1 MRVAM
6 RQRQSWLAAGSALF
20 AVFSSL
26 AILWGQTPASQQQA
40 HGSEIYAKQCSGCH
54 GLDARGGEHGPP
66 LAGNSKLRGRSI
78 SWLRRRIHDG
88 IPTGGMPAF
97 SNLPASELDAL
108 AALVHSLNSPA
119 AQNSVSGDRAA
130 GEAYFFGEGQCAS
143 CHMVYGKGSAVGPD
157 LSDVGRE
164 FSAEEIRASLLNPSE
179 HITPGYQMVT
189 AHLHNGKTVRGFG
202 RSRSN
207 FEAIVQDLKGH
218 FYMLPMDQIS
228 DIDEDQQSQ
237 MPPVKASTEQ
247 LQNLIAFLSSLAGVK
262 PGVALTE
269 DASPGDGG
277 VPFSRILRP
286 RPGDW
291 LTYNGDLSG
300 NRYSKLGQINTSN
313 VNQLRLKWIFTV
325 PLWKQLVP
333 DNAYFHNKME
343 HFGVETTPIVAD
355 GIMYG
360 TGPHQAFALDARTG
374 QEIWD
379 YRRPRPPELNVGDAA
394 LGTNRGVAI
403 LGDKVFKVTQNAH
416 LLALNRTTG
425 KPVWEVVM
433 PPKELTNYGSTV
445 APLIVKDMVIAGV
458 SGGDWPGVRGFV
470 AVYRASNGQLVWRRR
485 TIPDDGDPEAATWGG
500 KLPKNVGGG
509 ATWVT
514 GSYDPETDTLYWTT
528 GNPYPDSNGSIR
540 PGDNLYANC
549 ILALNPESGKVKW
562 YYQVTPRDIHDWDA
576 TAPLVLVD
584 TNYQGQPRKLLLFT
598 NKNGF
603 FYVLDR
609 TNGHVLAASP
619 FVRVTWASGI
629 GADGRPQLLPESGPV
644 CPIIG
649 TNWNAKVFS
658 PVTRLYYVMALDG
671 CTEKVS
677 SRRRKSENPKA
688 EPARKYLRAIDID
701 TGKTAWEV
709 EQFGSGSDKDFEEQ
723 DSGILATAGG
733 LLFYGDLSGNVVAA
747 DARNGKALWRFP
759 TSGLNKAS
767 PMTYTVNGKQYV
779 ALTVGPNILC
789 FGLP

>member
-1 MRVAM
+1 M
-6 RQRQSWLAAGSALF
+6 AATF
-20 AVFSSL
+20 SL
-26 AILWGQTPASQQQA
+26 AMLWGQTSASPPKTP
-40 HGSEIYAKQCSGCH
+40 GSDIYATQCAGCH
-54 GLDARGGEHGPP
+54 GVDARGGEYGPP
-66 LAGNSKLRGRSI
+66 LAANRRLQGRSI
-78 SWLRRRIHDG
+78 SWLRHTIQNG

-97 SNLPASELDAL
+97 VNLPASDLDAL

-119 AQNSVSGDRAA
+119 AENSVPGDRAA
-130 GEAYFFGEGQCAS
+130 GQEYFFGAGQCAS

-157 LSDVGRE
+157 LSDVGGE
-164 FSAEEIRASLLNPSE
+164 MTTEEIRSSLLEPSRR
-179 HITPGYQMVT
+179 IAPGYQVVSVR
-189 AHLHNGKTVRGFG
+189 LRDGETVRGFA

-207 FEAIVQDLKGH
+207 FEVILQDLTPQ
-218 FYMLPMDQIS
+218 FYMLSMDTIS
-228 DIDEDQQSQ
+228 DISEDQQSQ
-237 MPPVKASTEQ
+237 MPAVQASAEQ
-247 LQNLIAFLSSLAGVK
+247 LQDLVAFLSGLAGVK
-262 PGVALTE
+262 PGATMDSGPSGE
-269 DASPGDGG
+269 GG
-277 VPFSRILRP
+277 VPFSRILHP

-291 LTYNGDLSG
+291 LTYNGNLNG
-300 NRYSKLGQINTSN
+300 NRYSELSQINTSN

-333 DNAYFHNKME
+333 DNTYFHSKME

-374 QEIWD
+374 QQIWD

-403 LGDKVFKVTQNAH
+403 LDDKVFKVTQNAH
-416 LLALNRTTG
+416 LIALNRTTG

-433 PPKELTNYGSTV
+433 PPKELINTGSTV

-458 SGGDWPGVRGFV
+458 SGGDWPAMRGFV
-470 AVYRASNGQLVWRRR
+470 AAYKASNGHLAWRHR
-485 TIPDDGDPEAATWGG
+485 TIPDDSDPGAATWGG

-509 ATWVT
+509 ATWLT

-528 GNPYPDSNGSIR
+528 GNPYPDSNGGIR
-540 PGDNLYANC
+540 PGDNLYTNC
-549 ILALNPESGKVKW
+549 ILAMEPETGKLKW
-562 YYQVTPRDIHDWDA
+562 YYQVTPHDVHDWDA

-584 TNYQGQPRKLLLFT
+584 ANYQGQPRKLLLYT

-609 TNGHVLAASP
+609 TNGHVLLASP

-629 GADGRPQLLPESGPV
+629 GADGRPQLLPESGLV
-644 CPIIG
+644 CPRIG
-649 TNWNAKVFS
+649 TNWNAKAFS
-658 PVTRLYYVMALDG
+658 PLTRLYYVMALDA
-671 CTEKVS
+671 CTVRLS
-677 SRRRKSENPKA
+677 SRRRNNENLKP

-709 EQFGSGSDKDFEEQ
+709 QQFGSGSDTDAEEQ

-733 LLFYGDLSGNVVAA
+733 LLFYGDPSGNVVAA

-767 PMTYTVNGKQYV
+767 PMTYTVNGIQYV

>member
-1 MRVAM
+1 M
-6 RQRQSWLAAGSALF
+6 SALIRTTQSRRIAGLALVAGAF
-20 AVFSSL
+20 SL
-26 AILWGQTPASQQQA
+26 AIAWGQTPASPPKAQ
-40 HGSEIYAKQCSGCH
+40 GSEVYAKQCAGCH

-66 LAGNSKLRGRSI
+66 LAGNSRLRGRSI
-78 SWLRRRIHDG
+78 SWLRRTIHDG
-88 IPTGGMPAF
+88 IPTGGMPSF

-108 AALVHSLNSPA
+108 AALVHSLNAPA
-119 AQNSVSGDRAA
+119 AENRVPRDRAA
-130 GEAYFFGEGQCAS
+130 GEKYFFGEGQCAS
-143 CHMVYGKGSAVGPD
+143 CHMVYGRGSAVGPD
-157 LSDVGRE
+157 LSDIGRE
-164 FSAEEIRASLLNPSE
+164 MSVKEIRSSLLEPSRQ
-179 HITPGYQMVT
+179 IAPGYQMVT
-189 AHLHNGKTVRGFG
+189 VRLRDGQAVSGFA

-207 FEAIVQDLKGH
+207 FEVILQDLKGQFH
-218 FYMLPMDQIS
+218 MLPTDEIS
-228 DIDEDQQSQ
+228 AISEGPQSQ
-237 MPPVKASTEQ
+237 MPHVKANAEQ
-247 LQNLIAFLSSLAGVK
+247 LRNLIAFLSSLAGVK
-262 PGVALTE
+262 PGVSLAGGSSA
-269 DASPGDGG
+269 DGDI
-277 VPFSRILRP
+277 PFSRILRP

-291 LTYNGDLSG
+291 LTYNGNLNG
-300 NRYSKLGQINTSN
+300 NRYSELSQINASN

-333 DNAYFHNKME
+333 DNAYFRSKME

-355 GIMYG
+355 GIIYA
-360 TGPHQAFALDARTG
+360 TGPQQAFALDARTG

-416 LLALNRTTG
+416 LIALNRTTG

-433 PPKELTNYGSTV
+433 PQKELVNTGSTV

-458 SGGDWPGVRGFV
+458 SGGDWPAMRGFV
-470 AVYRASNGQLVWRRR
+470 AAYKASDGHLVWMRR
-485 TIPDDGDPEAATWGG
+485 TIPDDSDPEAATWGG

-509 ATWVT
+509 ATWLT
-514 GSYDPETDTLYWTT
+514 GSYDRETDTLYWTT
-528 GNPYPDSNGSIR
+528 GNPYPDSNEGVR
-540 PGDNLYANC
+540 PGDNLYTNC
-549 ILALNPESGKVKW
+549 ILALDPDTGKLKW
-562 YYQVTPRDIHDWDA
+562 HYQVTPGDIHDWDA

-609 TNGHVLAASP
+609 TNGHVLLANP

-629 GADGRPQLLPESGPV
+629 GADGRPQLLSDSGLV
-644 CPIIG
+644 CPRIG
-649 TNWNAKVFS
+649 TNWNAKAFD
-658 PVTRLYYVMALDG
+658 PLTRMYYVMALDG
-671 CTEKVS
+671 CTVKLS
-677 SRRRKSENPKA
+677 SRRRNTENLKA
-688 EPARKYLRAIDID
+688 EPARKFLRAIDID

-709 EQFGSGSDKDFEEQ
+709 RQFGPGSDEDLEEQ

-733 LLFYGDLSGNVVAA
+733 LLFYGDPSGNVVAA

-767 PMTYTVNGKQYV
+767 PMTYTVDGKQYV